1 MKKTI
6 LILSFLAT
14 TGAAVTAQS
23 VTTTSAV
30 ITFDA
35 TTPKDALPKA
45 ENKTVIAALNKTTGT
60 VQFEAAVN
68 NFAFSNPMIQDHFNG
83 EKWLNSAAH
92 PKFTFSGK
100 IDKLNEVKFDKN
112 GTYDVTVS
120 GNLTVK
126 GISKALSGVPA
137 KVVVKD
143 GAVSA
148 NSAFSIKLADYGITG
163 QAIDAGKVDPE
174 PKISV
179 AVNF

>member
-6 LILSFLAT
+6 LFLSFLAM
-14 TGAAVTAQS
+14 TGAVTAQS
-23 VTTTSAV
+23 ATTTSAV

-45 ENKTVIAALNKTTGT
+45 ENKAVIAALNKTTGA

-68 NFAFSNPMIQDHFNG
+68 NFAFTNPMIQDHFNG

-100 IDKLNEVKFDKN
+100 IDKLSEVKFNKN
-112 GTYDVTVS
+112 GSYDVTVS

-126 GISKALSGVPA
+126 GVTKPISSVPA
-137 KVVVKD
+137 TVVVKD

-148 NSAFSIKLADYGITG
+148 SSTFSIKLADYGIAG
-163 QAIDAGKVDPE
+163 QAIEAGKVAPE
-174 PKISV
+174 PRISV